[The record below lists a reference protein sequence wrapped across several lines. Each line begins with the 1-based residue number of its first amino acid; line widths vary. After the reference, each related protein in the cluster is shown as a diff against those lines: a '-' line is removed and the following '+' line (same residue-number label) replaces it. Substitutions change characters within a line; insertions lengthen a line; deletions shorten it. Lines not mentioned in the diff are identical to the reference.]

1 MAKRKVPVIEAVLGC
16 MHVKVYVDPGDGWA
30 EYRMPHSKRLDVDM
44 ILYIGAEPLERRV
57 LSILLHE
64 AFEAYCDSMQMTW
77 TQAYA
82 SKQCAANKLI
92 MLSHAQMDEAIE
104 DVADFVTTVFP
115 VVKKAWRAARRV
127 KKEGEP

>member
-16 MHVKVYVDPGDGWA
+16 MHVKVYVEPGDGWA
-30 EYRMPHSKRLDVDM
+30 EYRMPSSKQLDTDFM
-44 ILYIGAEPLERRV
+44 LYIGGESEERRV
-57 LSILLHE
+57 LSILRHE
-64 AFEAYCDSMQMTW
+64 SFEAYCDSMQTTW

-82 SKQCAANKLI
+82 SKQCAANK
-92 MLSHAQMDEAIE
+92 AIE

-127 KKEGEP
+127 KKEGNP